1 MERFT
6 GKYAVG
12 RLQYQDPWWVVAGTL
27 GAAVVVLILGAL
39 AIG

>member
-6 GKYAVG
+6 GKYAPEH
-12 RLQYQDPWWVVAGTL
+12 LEYKDPWWVVGGTL

-39 AIG
+39 IIG